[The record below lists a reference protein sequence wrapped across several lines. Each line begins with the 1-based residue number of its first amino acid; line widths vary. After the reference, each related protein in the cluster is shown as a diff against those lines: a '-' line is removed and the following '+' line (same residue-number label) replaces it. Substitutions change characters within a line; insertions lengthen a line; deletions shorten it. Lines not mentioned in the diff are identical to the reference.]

1 MEHAA
6 HVWYHDKVDALE
18 KKGWERSAV
27 FMRRLVID
35 AQAVVL
41 YMAVCV
47 LIFVI
52 DLFTQG
58 TAERL
63 ASPPYRCVRI
73 RSRSA
78 PSTGCPGTHSSE
90 RKRACTPNAVDASS

>member
-6 HVWYHDKVDALE
+6 HVCYHDKVDSLE
-18 KKGWERSAV
+18 RKGWTRTSV

-63 ASPPYRCVRI
+63 ASPPYREATIQVIFDDDEYTAETAHAFMCNEWRRFV
-73 RSRSA
+73 
-78 PSTGCPGTHSSE
+78 
-90 RKRACTPNAVDASS
+90 

>member
-58 TAERL
+58 TCL
-63 ASPPYRCVRI
+63 LYTSPSPR
-73 RSRSA
+73 
-78 PSTGCPGTHSSE
+78 
-90 RKRACTPNAVDASS
+90 D